1 MTTMSQRLE
10 LLLRELNPAPAEI
23 QVPPGTVLLRQGERL
38 GRLYVLLSGR
48 VEIVKNDMPLCVVA
62 DRGAVFGELS
72 LLLRCYQNATVR
84 AAEAC
89 KLLCVDEAENAVSQN
104 PEIAWELARLLARR
118 LALLDA
124 RFAELKEQ
132 VARIQA
138 ESLQSGGPPY

>member
-1 MTTMSQRLE
+1 MSQRLE
-10 LLLRELNPAPAEI
+10 SLLRALDPPPAEI

-38 GRLYVLLSGR
+38 GVLYVLLAGR
-48 VEIVKNDMPLCVVA
+48 VEIVKNDMPLCLVA

-84 AAEAC
+84 TVEAC
-89 KLLCVDEAENAVSQN
+89 TLLRIEQADEALSHT

-138 ESLQSGGPPY
+138 ESLQGGGPPY